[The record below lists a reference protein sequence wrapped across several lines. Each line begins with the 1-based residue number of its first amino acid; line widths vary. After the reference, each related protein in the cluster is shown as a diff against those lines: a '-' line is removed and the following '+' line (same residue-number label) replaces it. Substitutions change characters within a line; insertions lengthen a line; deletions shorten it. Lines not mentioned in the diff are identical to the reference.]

1 MAQIGYIRV
10 STDDQADSGLGLEA
24 QMAAILAEYPDA
36 VIYADEGASSISS
49 DRDGLHTAL
58 QTLSKGDLLIV
69 AKRDRLA
76 RDPMLTAAIEKECKK
91 CGARVVSIAGEGTD
105 DDDPTSILTR
115 RMIDAFA
122 EFERLQIGVRTKAAL
137 AAKKAR
143 GEKTGG
149 EVPYG
154 FDVDADGHLRP
165 NQSEQ
170 ETLQAIKELRGR
182 GWTLQA
188 ICDDLTSRGVMT
200 KTGKTTWQ
208 PKVVSRLLK
217 KAA

>member
-10 STDDQADSGLGLEA
+10 STDDQANSGLGLEA

-49 DRDGLHTAL
+49 DRDGLQMAL
-58 QTLSKGDLLIV
+58 QTLSRGDLLVV
-69 AKRDRLA
+69 AKRDRLG
-76 RDPMLTAAIEKECKK
+76 RDPMLMGWIELECKK
-91 CGARVVSIAGEGTD
+91 RGARIVSMAGEGTEN
-105 DDDPTSILTR
+105 DDPTSILMR
-115 RMIDAFA
+115 DIIDAFA
-122 EFERLQIGVRTKAAL
+122 RFERLQVGARTKAAL

-154 FDVDADGHLRP
+154 FDADADGRLTP

-170 ETLQAIKELRGR
+170 DALEAIKELRGR

-188 ICDDLTSRGVMT
+188 ICDDLTNRGVMT
-200 KTGKTTWQ
+200 KTGKATWQ